1 LWHSECHKGKWSG
14 VVGNPLARFIKSHR
28 SQRGLT
34 QKQLA
39 EAAHVSASYVTK
51 IEQGRAPQPGDS
63 VLNRMAEAL
72 ALDSSDTHTLYM
84 LADRTPP
91 RALNSAPITATGTNP
106 LINLFRR
113 DHDDVLWSI
122 VDAHLNVIDSNSLY
136 QSSFPGIGD
145 HSSFAEWLFRDSRA
159 RLVHEEW
166 EVRANSTV
174 WWLRRAAT
182 RSGDRGAFDEL
193 LGRLEE
199 SFDFR
204 RLWNDPL
211 SARGPEQTMKIRDY
225 RTRKVITLDSGY
237 YSRFPDD
244 QTYVWVGVPAGS

>member
-1 LWHSECHKGKWSG
+1 M
-14 VVGNPLARFIKSHR
+14 VGNPLARFIKSHR

-51 IEQGRAPQPGDS
+51 IEQGRAPQPGDA

-72 ALDSSDTHTLYM
+72 ALDNSDTHTLYM

-91 RALNSAPITATGTNP
+91 RALNSAPITAAGTNP

-122 VDAHLNVIDSNSLY
+122 VDAHLNVIDSNGLY

-145 HSSFAEWLFRDSRA
+145 HASFAEWLFRDSRGHGSCTRNGRSAQTPRCGGCGA
-159 RLVHEEW
+159 RPPGAVT
-166 EVRANSTV
+166 AAPSTNSSDGSRSPSTSDGSGT
-174 WWLRRAAT
+174 T
-182 RSGDRGAFDEL
+182 RSARA
-193 LGRLEE
+193 GRN
-199 SFDFR
+199 R
-204 RLWNDPL
+204 P
-211 SARGPEQTMKIRDY
+211 
-225 RTRKVITLDSGY
+225 
-237 YSRFPDD
+237 
-244 QTYVWVGVPAGS
+244 